1 MPDIPCAIASISGG
15 EGSSRANPHRPSPLW
30 PCMLVIATAMA
41 GASQYPESALAA
53 DASPDTITS
62 AAKQHGANSSDPASK
77 GIWKAIVPPAGTM
90 HGEFGNNDP
99 IGLAAGAK
107 IQADCSI
114 NWIDPDTHKLYCF
127 SSATS
132 LSFFLDAPHTYLT
145 QVKGIW
151 PDVSGTTP

>member
-1 MPDIPCAIASISGG
+1 MPDIPCAIASISRGG
-15 EGSSRANPHRPSPLW
+15 GGSRANPHRPSPLRH
-30 PCMLVIATAMA
+30 CMSFIAAAMSFT
-41 GASQYPESALAA
+41 SQYPEPTLAA
-53 DASPDTITS
+53 DAGPDTITS
-62 AAKQHGANSSDPASK
+62 AAAQHGANSSDPASK

-90 HGEFGNNDP
+90 HGEFENNDP

-107 IQADCSI
+107 IEADCSI

-132 LSFFLDAPHTYLT
+132 LSYFLDAPHTYLARAK
-145 QVKGIW
+145 VIW

>member
-1 MPDIPCAIASISGG
+1 MSDIPSAIASISGRG
-15 EGSSRANPHRPSPLW
+15 GNKLTSPHRPLPLR
-30 PCMLVIATAMA
+30 PCILVIAAAMA

-53 DASPDTITS
+53 DAGPDTITS
-62 AAKQHGANSSDPASK
+62 AAARHGANSSDPASK

-90 HGEFGNNDP
+90 HGEFENNDP

-107 IQADCSI
+107 IPADCSI
-114 NWIDPDTHKLYCF
+114 NWVDPDTHKLYCF

-132 LSFFLDAPHTYLT
+132 LSYFLDAPHTYLT
-145 QVKGIW
+145 RVKGIW

>member
-1 MPDIPCAIASISGG
+1 MPVISSIAASVSRSGG
-15 EGSSRANPHRPSPLW
+15 INQASPHRPWSMR
-30 PCMLVIATAMA
+30 PCMFFIAAALA
-41 GASQYPESALAA
+41 GASQYPQLAFAA
-53 DASPDTITS
+53 DVTPESITS
-62 AAKQHGANSSDPASK
+62 AAAQHGASSSDPASK

-90 HGEFGNNDP
+90 HGEFENNDP

-132 LSFFLDAPHTYLT
+132 LSFFLDAPHAYLT
-145 QVKGIW
+145 RANGTW
-151 PDVSGTTP
+151 PDVSSP